1 MESAEYASAVK
12 AMSEVMA
19 KAEEEAR
26 DFVVEKAEELG
37 EDGALEAAL
46 MEAFVAF
53 DSDNDGKLI
62 GQELAVLL
70 EVSGRTVPPELL
82 QERPR
87 AGAAVERCPR
97 TRSSNLRTSSVTT
110 TNSPGFMRERGATS
124 TWRMT
129 RSSKARMKFEV
140 KLKSR
145 RFRSVTVVEPVV
157 DTSTLASEASFRQV
171 DAAKVA
177 APQTCWKLEL
187 DALGELQLR
196 LAGGVL
202 APSRWVALRISDFH
216 VRGPL
221 SPAEMDPLCFLLTCD
236 VVCHDAAAAQL
247 LPLVEQ
253 FEVTVDLERR
263 RNEICCNA
271 STARVNV
278 NIDRV
283 LVDFF
288 RTVRQGLKQ
297 VQDAPMQ
304 PVRSFNFHN
313 GTGVQITVRWRQ
325 GRQSTSVELLPGM
338 CSNVHH
344 LSQNRTHRFAE
355 VRLWLEEF
363 QLEEVVTIDLD
374 HTFGRAYQVREGCPI
389 FVEPEHD
396 LKDGKCTL
404 HIKSAL
410 TIHNDTALPLRLT
423 LATAMFQKLS
433 SQVSDLLRSG
443 TRIVSFTQSLED
455 RGVMVRMAETEDWDD
470 EAADGRARFK
480 EFQGHLDVPA
490 QSSVEVPVSWF
501 VFSQMHRPS
510 VRLQAL
516 GPGFGGVSRH
526 FPQLAALLE
535 DVSIAEDEDFDD
547 EDVLRWAPR
556 PLATGARLR
565 PREAEA
571 ERRGD
576 RTKFSLFLRTYMK
589 LSGYIDAQESSDL
602 RVRGHEVRHE
612 VRHPEKDLPLA
623 LDEEDV
629 QQVQR
634 FQMHLGN
641 LLAIRNMLPFPVVF
655 QMVTP
660 DNSFK
665 DLPLPDLRSVHEVL
679 DKTRTNGQRE
689 NSRINLP
696 DLLDYPA
703 RCYAQ
708 VEPYENLVEHTQLDG
723 IAELAMT
730 AADRAKHET
739 RGLVTYAACS
749 DGSRPV

>member
-1 MESAEYASAVK
+1 MCIRRNPERPMYHRGHLERDGPDVNSAGSIPLSQSQINELADSIG
-12 AMSEVMA
+12 SLSC
-19 KAEEEAR
+19 AEEAVLALRNDISTCRSVSQSAFRTFGVTVLALLAALVINGHSLSGIEVAEVPPYNGSRSLLAQGFVGVRGWRSDVDPTTELEHEIEVGKTGFTGLGGEAR
-26 DFVVEKAEELG
+26 RAELVLKLHAFAS
-37 EDGALEAAL
+37 DISPLE
-46 MEAFVAF
+46 EAEA
-53 DSDNDGKLI
+53 KTLH
-62 GQELAVLL
+62 EA
-70 EVSGRTVPPELL
+70 P
-82 QERPR
+82 
-87 AGAAVERCPR
+87 C
-97 TRSSNLRTSSVTT
+97 
-110 TNSPGFMRERGATS
+110 
-124 TWRMT
+124 
-129 RSSKARMKFEV
+129 
-140 KLKSR
+140 
-145 RFRSVTVVEPVV
+145 VTVWPTALVTMHVCAP
-157 DTSTLASEASFRQV
+157 
-171 DAAKVA
+171 AAA
-177 APQTCWKLEL
+177 T
-187 DALGELQLR
+187 
-196 LAGGVL
+196 
-202 APSRWVALRISDFH
+202 APSGTIGSAPS
-216 VRGPL
+216 
-221 SPAEMDPLCFLLTCD
+221 
-236 VVCHDAAAAQL
+236 L
-247 LPLVEQ
+247 LPEPKPLQWLYSALSCAGPVPICDLLR
-253 FEVTVDLERR
+253 VDQSFPEGECL
-263 RNEICCNA
+263 
-271 STARVNV
+271 
-278 NIDRV
+278 
-283 LVDFF
+283 
-288 RTVRQGLKQ
+288 

-455 RGVMVRMAETEDWDD
+455 WDD

-547 EDVLRWAPR
+547 EDVTAG

-589 LSGYIDAQESSDL
+589 LSGYIDAQ
-602 RVRGHEVRHE
+602 
-612 VRHPEKDLPLA
+612 DLPLA

-629 QQVQR
+629 QQ
-634 FQMHLGN
+634 
-641 LLAIRNMLPFPVVF
+641 ADSPKKAEAVVEA
-655 QMVTP
+655 
-660 DNSFK
+660 N
-665 DLPLPDLRSVHEVL
+665 
-679 DKTRTNGQRE
+679 
-689 NSRINLP
+689 
-696 DLLDYPA
+696 
-703 RCYAQ
+703 
-708 VEPYENLVEHTQLDG
+708 VEQFV
-723 IAELAMT
+723 I
-730 AADRAKHET
+730 
-739 RGLVTYAACS
+739 
-749 DGSRPV
+749 